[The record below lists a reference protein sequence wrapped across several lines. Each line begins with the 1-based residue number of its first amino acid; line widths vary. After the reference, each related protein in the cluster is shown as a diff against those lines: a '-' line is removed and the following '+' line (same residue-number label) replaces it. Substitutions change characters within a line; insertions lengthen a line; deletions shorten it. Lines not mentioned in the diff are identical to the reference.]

1 MECLVNTSSRLWGGR
16 HKDPETKNGCERRQR
31 FSLPGQFVVTLTP
44 PTRTQSLR
52 ESPTG
57 LERKNV
63 VKYSGGACSDTNI
76 GFFIGFSVVFF
87 FVSAVSATQ
96 LHVDQGECTIQ
107 LRFEKTEPAS
117 LANSDESD
125 SNLQEEEDE
134 DEDGLSCATLSRRF
148 EKTEP
153 ASLWCSCTQC
163 SDAMLVS
170 ARKFRCCMEVDCARG
185 KLTFDGS
192 IEQISCITQHA
203 DYLAL
208 INSTIL
214 RQVAPLLQ
222 DRNGKM
228 YCCRNG
234 TSENKYL
241 PAWLGIN
248 LFNAYYPPIISG
260 FSLIICFWAETFHVV
275 GLRLDKPRFLS
286 KSSLAFIT
294 FNVFLFLVFLAQFI
308 TIEIT
313 DEQRKVY
320 LSNIFTGIFVVLM
333 FLMLTLFLIYGVELY
348 YKVRGAFTTTE
359 SSNVDIT
366 QAAMSRFGLFSQAS
380 LQLLT
385 SLFLLGDIMGGK
397 WKHKL
402 PMEGRN
408 ALEVVFRVF
417 ELGVALWFS
426 CCLWNW
432 KSPSQLWILN
442 PKRLLL
448 HETEEET
455 SHLFGRSHH
464 YHHSYDAIETD
475 ADIDAPHRDCW
486 ICYDSDRTDA
496 GPMILPCNCK
506 GDVAAVHHDCLKRWL
521 LETIVNGPNL
531 WLNSRWLLGF
541 NMLLVYRRA
550 RLATMSIIG
559 DPVTGSQLPGESHTT
574 AEAVD
579 ITTA

>member
-1 MECLVNTSSRLWGGR
+1 MSFFLLKMSDGSSTNCPSNCNDHGLCVRGSCI
-16 HKDPETKNGCERRQR
+16 CE
-31 FSLPGQFVVTLTP
+31 L
-44 PTRTQSLR
+44 
-52 ESPTG
+52 
-57 LERKNV
+57 
-63 VKYSGGACSDTNI
+63 KYSGGACDDANI
-76 GFFIGFSVVFF
+76 GYFIGFSVVFF

-96 LHVDQGECTIQ
+96 LFLCVRSEFKKLKRPSVAKACRLTVQ
-107 LRFEKTEPAS
+107 KTLYICMIIAC
-117 LANSDESD
+117 
-125 SNLQEEEDE
+125 
-134 DEDGLSCATLSRRF
+134 GSRGVYYSVQR
-148 EKTEP
+148 
-153 ASLWCSCTQC
+153 
-163 SDAMLVS
+163 
-170 ARKFRCCMEVDCARG
+170 
-185 KLTFDGS
+185 
-192 IEQISCITQHA
+192 
-203 DYLAL
+203 
-208 INSTIL
+208 
-214 RQVAPLLQ
+214 
-222 DRNGKM
+222 
-228 YCCRNG
+228 
-234 TSENKYL
+234 YL

-286 KSSLAFIT
+286 KSSLAFIV

-348 YKVRGAFTTTE
+348 YKVRGAFITTE
-359 SSNVDIT
+359 PSNVDIT
-366 QAAMSRFGLFSQAS
+366 QATMSRFGLFSQAS

-385 SLFLLGDIMGGK
+385 SLFLLGDIMGAK

-442 PKRLLL
+442 PKRLLV
-448 HETEEET
+448 HETDEET
-455 SHLFGRSHH
+455 SHLLGQSHH
-464 YHHSYDAIETD
+464 CHSYEAIETD

-521 LETIVNGPNL
+521 LESCPESRLDGPKCKVCREEYKL
-531 WLNSRWLLGF
+531 ETGRKWLPSGLTVRHWIQTTLILSMMIGTPISVYFLCLTKMSETCKVVVIGLGVVLEYVCLRLLGF

-559 DPVTGSQLPGESHTT
+559 DPVTGSQLPGEIHTT
-574 AEAVD
+574 PEAVD

>member
-1 MECLVNTSSRLWGGR
+1 MSFFLLKMSDGSSTNCPSNCNDHGLCVRGSCI
-16 HKDPETKNGCERRQR
+16 CE
-31 FSLPGQFVVTLTP
+31 
-44 PTRTQSLR
+44 
-52 ESPTG
+52 
-57 LERKNV
+57 
-63 VKYSGGACSDTNI
+63 VKYSGGACDDANI
-76 GFFIGFSVVFF
+76 GYFIGFSVVFF

-96 LHVDQGECTIQ
+96 LFLCVRSEFKKLKRPSIAKACRLTVQ
-107 LRFEKTEPAS
+107 KTLYICMIIAC
-117 LANSDESD
+117 
-125 SNLQEEEDE
+125 
-134 DEDGLSCATLSRRF
+134 GSRG
-148 EKTEP
+148 
-153 ASLWCSCTQC
+153 
-163 SDAMLVS
+163 V
-170 ARKFRCCMEVDCARG
+170 
-185 KLTFDGS
+185 
-192 IEQISCITQHA
+192 
-203 DYLAL
+203 
-208 INSTIL
+208 
-214 RQVAPLLQ
+214 
-222 DRNGKM
+222 
-228 YCCRNG
+228 
-234 TSENKYL
+234 
-241 PAWLGIN
+241 
-248 LFNAYYPPIISG
+248 YYSVQ
-260 FSLIICFWAETFHVV
+260 TFHVV

-286 KSSLAFIT
+286 KSSLAFIA

-313 DEQRKVY
+313 DEQGKVY

-333 FLMLTLFLIYGVELY
+333 FLMLMLFLIYGVELY
-348 YKVRGAFTTTE
+348 YKVRGAFITTE
-359 SSNVDIT
+359 PSNVDIT

-385 SLFLLGDIMGGK
+385 SLFLLGDIMGAK

-442 PKRLLL
+442 PKRLLV
-448 HETEEET
+448 HETDEET
-455 SHLFGRSHH
+455 SHLLGQSHH
-464 YHHSYDAIETD
+464 CHSYEAIETD

-521 LETIVNGPNL
+521 LESCPESRLDGPKCKVCREEYKL
-531 WLNSRWLLGF
+531 ETGRKWLPSGLTVRHWIQTTLILSMMIGTPISVYFLCLTKMSETCKVVVIGMGVVLEYVCLRLLGF

-559 DPVTGSQLPGESHTT
+559 DPVTGSQLPGEIHTT
-574 AEAVD
+574 PEAVD